1 MVVRKAP
8 RVRIAGGG
16 KRLRLR
22 TVGDWE
28 SYPLD
33 ALRECRG
40 VATALEKALWQ
51 TVHQARDA
59 GHSWAEI
66 GAALGVTKQTA
77 WQRFTGDIRHPLS
90 GERMNR
96 KPRERMHEREA
107 PRTDTQ
113 DR

>member
-1 MVVRKAP
+1 MRAKKTP
-8 RVRIAGGG
+8 KVRIGGEG
-16 KRLRLR
+16 ERVRLR
-22 TVGDWE
+22 TVGDWDAH
-28 SYPLD
+28 PLD

-51 TVHQARDA
+51 TVHRARDT

-77 WQRFTGDIRHPLS
+77 WQRFTSDIPHPIDGDSLEPKRP
-90 GERMNR
+90 E
-96 KPRERMHEREA
+96 E
-107 PRTDTQ
+107 